1 MRRDPL
7 LWSTLVLAACVA
19 GGALECSH
27 RSATAAEVHGAEL
40 YARMCSVC
48 HGPSGEGYK
57 ADQAPAIAHPDFLA
71 SATDSFLH
79 DAIVQGRAGTTMS
92 AWGVENGGPLV
103 RTDADAVVVFLRTWE
118 KGPRAKLDE
127 RPLSG
132 DIARGAEAYGRT
144 CADCHGARGTTGPAI
159 HIGDSGFLAAAS
171 DGFLRHAILRGRAGT
186 PMHAFA
192 DALGAANAD
201 DIVALL
207 RSWQTRSQRV
217 VHGPAARPP
226 PLPLGPVPLNPKGP
240 EPLGFRVHPGTT
252 PADIVKAQLDRQAR
266 MAILDARA
274 PSDYAREH
282 IAGSVSVPFYDPD
295 PYVSALPKDA
305 WLVCYC
311 ACPHAESGQLA
322 QKLLAKG
329 FTKVT
334 VLDEGLGVWKA
345 RKYETRVGLEP

>member
-1 MRRDPL
+1 MRRDQL
-7 LWSTLVLAACVA
+7 LWGTLVLAACVA

-27 RSATAAEVHGAEL
+27 RSATQAEAHGAEL
-40 YARMCSVC
+40 YGRMCSVC

-71 SATDSFLH
+71 SATDGFLR

-103 RTDADAVVVFLRTWE
+103 RADVDAIVAFLRTWD
-118 KGPRAKLDE
+118 KHPRAKLDE
-127 RPLSG
+127 RPVAG
-132 DIARGAEAYGRT
+132 DANRGAETYERT
-144 CADCHGARGTTGPAI
+144 CAGCHGARGTAGPAI
-159 HIGDSGFLAAAS
+159 RIGDSGLLASAT
-171 DGFLRHAILRGRAGT
+171 DGFLRYAILRGRSGT
-186 PMHAFA
+186 AMRAFA
-192 DALGAANAD
+192 DSLGESGAD
-201 DIVALL
+201 DVVALL
-207 RSWQTRSQRV
+207 RSWQAKSPRA

-240 EPLGFRVHPGTT
+240 EPIGFHAQPGTT
-252 PADIVKAQLDRQAR
+252 PADLVKAQLTRGAR
-266 MAILDARA
+266 MGILDARA

-282 IAGSVSVPFYDPD
+282 IAGAVSVPFYDPD

-322 QKLLAKG
+322 QKLVAKG

-345 RKYETRVGLEP
+345 RKYETRTGLEP